1 MEAQGGTNADPTPF
15 ELALMS
21 LTGCATII
29 YADVCKKSKINIGQI
44 EVAVRSRKNAGYIKV
59 KGGTM
64 KVNIV
69 SKIRKRF
76 VEAVWRRTE
85 TICPIVYIYND
96 FVSIKVDV
104 DIKAE

>member
-1 MEAQGGTNADPTPF
+1 
-15 ELALMS
+15 
-21 LTGCATII
+21 
-29 YADVCKKSKINIGQI
+29 
-44 EVAVRSRKNAGYIKV
+44 
-59 KGGTM
+59 M

-85 TICPIVYIYND
+85 TICQIVYIYND